1 MRKTTLSLII
11 FIAAAIIVLQ
21 SCYPG
26 DELTYSD
33 TDIVATFYDK
43 DADFANYVTYIMS
56 DTIYTFDDE
65 NQSLIPADD
74 INLTSKATILNGI
87 ENNLEDFGFNST
99 SNPSD
104 ADVVIAVIVTSST
117 WVSGGCYSG
126 YWSYWYPYYGWCYP
140 VYYTYDTGTIIIAM
154 IDKSVTEDRPGLWIA
169 TINGLLGDASSELQS
184 RIKQNIDQA
193 FSQSPYL
200 GEGK

>member
-11 FIAAAIIVLQ
+11 FIAAAIFILQ

-43 DADFANYVTYIMS
+43 DADFSNYDTYIMS

-65 NQSLIPADD
+65 SQSLIPNDD
-74 INLTSKATILNGI
+74 ISLTNKTTIFNGI
-87 ENNLEDFGFNST
+87 ESNLEDIGFNST

-117 WVSGGCYSG
+117 WVGGGCYYG
-126 YWSYWYPYYGWCYP
+126 YWSYWYPYYSWCYP

-154 IDKSVTEDRPGLWIA
+154 IDKSVTEERPGLWIA
-169 TINGLLGDASSELQS
+169 TINGLLGDANTELQS
-184 RIKQNIDQA
+184 RINQNIDQA
-193 FSQSPYL
+193 FTQSPYL

>member
-1 MRKTTLSLII
+1 MRKTTLSIII
-11 FIAAAIIVLQ
+11 FIAAAIFILQ

-43 DADFANYVTYIMS
+43 NADFSNYDTYIMS

-65 NQSLIPADD
+65 SQSLIPNDD
-74 INLTSKATILNGI
+74 ISLTNKTTIFNGI
-87 ENNLEDFGFNST
+87 ESNLEDIGFNST

-117 WVSGGCYSG
+117 WVGGGCYYG
-126 YWSYWYPYYGWCYP
+126 YWSYWYPYYSWCYP

-154 IDKSVTEDRPGLWIA
+154 IDKSVTEERPGLWIA
-169 TINGLLGDASSELQS
+169 TINGLLGDANAELQS
-184 RIKQNIDQA
+184 RINQNIDQA
-193 FSQSPYL
+193 FTQSPYL
-200 GEGK
+200 SEEK

>member
-1 MRKTTLSLII
+1 MRKTTLSIII
-11 FIAAAIIVLQ
+11 FIAAAIFILQ

-43 DADFANYVTYIMS
+43 DADFSNYDTYIMS

-65 NQSLIPADD
+65 SQSLIPNDD
-74 INLTSKATILNGI
+74 ISLTNKTTIFNGI
-87 ENNLEDFGFNST
+87 ESNLEDIGFNST

-117 WVSGGCYSG
+117 WVGGGCYYG
-126 YWSYWYPYYGWCYP
+126 YWSYWYPYYSWCYP

-154 IDKSVTEDRPGLWIA
+154 IDKSVTEERPGLWIA
-169 TINGLLGDASSELQS
+169 TINGLLGDANAELQS
-184 RIKQNIDQA
+184 RINQNIDQA
-193 FSQSPYL
+193 FTQSPYL

>member
-11 FIAAAIIVLQ
+11 FIAAAIFILQ

-43 DADFANYVTYIMS
+43 DADFSNYDTYIMS

-65 NQSLIPADD
+65 SQSLIPNDD
-74 INLTSKATILNGI
+74 ISLTNKTTILNGI
-87 ENNLEDFGFNST
+87 ESNLEDIGFNST

-104 ADVVIAVIVTSST
+104 ADVVIAVVVTSST
-117 WVSGGCYSG
+117 WVGGGCYYG
-126 YWSYWYPYYGWCYP
+126 YWSYWYPYYSWCYP

-154 IDKSVTEDRPGLWIA
+154 IDKSVTEERPGLWIA
-169 TINGLLGDASSELQS
+169 TINGLLGDANAELQS
-184 RIKQNIDQA
+184 RINQNIDQA
-193 FSQSPYL
+193 FTQSPYL

>member
-1 MRKTTLSLII
+1 MRKTKISLLIL
-11 FIAAAIIVLQ
+11 FAAAAVILQ

-26 DELTYSD
+26 EELTYSD

-43 DADFANYVTYIMS
+43 EADFSNYDTYIMS

-65 NQSLIPADD
+65 NQSLIPNDD
-74 INLTSKATILNGI
+74 LSPTNKAAILNGI
-87 ENNLEDFGFNST
+87 ENNLEDIGFNST

-104 ADVVIAVIVTSST
+104 ADVVIAVIATSST
-117 WVSGGCYSG
+117 WVGGGCYYG

-154 IDKSVTEDRPGLWIA
+154 IDKSVTEERPGLWIA
-169 TINGLLGDASSELQS
+169 AINGLLDDTSAGLES
-184 RIKQNIDQA
+184 RINQNIDQA

>member
-1 MRKTTLSLII
+1 MRKTTLSIII
-11 FIAAAIIVLQ
+11 FIAAAIFILQ

-43 DADFANYVTYIMS
+43 NADFSNYNTYIMS

-65 NQSLIPADD
+65 NQSLIPANDVSPA
-74 INLTSKATILNGI
+74 NKTAILNGI
-87 ENNLEDFGFNST
+87 ESNLKDIGFDST
-99 SNPSD
+99 SNPSE
-104 ADVVIAVIVTSST
+104 ANVVIAVIVTSST
-117 WVSGGCYSG
+117 WVSGGCYYG

-154 IDKSVTEDRPGLWIA
+154 IDKSVAEERPGLWIA
-169 TINGLLGDASSELQS
+169 TINGLLGDTNAELQS
-184 RIKQNIDQA
+184 RINKNIDQA

>member
-1 MRKTTLSLII
+1 MRKTTLSIII
-11 FIAAAIIVLQ
+11 FIAAAIFILQ

-43 DADFANYVTYIMS
+43 NADFSNYDTYIMS

-65 NQSLIPADD
+65 SQSLIPSDD
-74 INLTSKATILNGI
+74 ISLTNKTTILNGI
-87 ENNLEDFGFNST
+87 ESNLEDVGFTST
-99 SNPSD
+99 SNPLD
-104 ADVVIAVIVTSST
+104 ADVVIAAIVTSST
-117 WVSGGCYSG
+117 WVGGGCYSG

-154 IDKSVTEDRPGLWIA
+154 IDKTTTEDRPGLWIA
-169 TINGLLGDASSELQS
+169 AINGLLGDTSAELQS
-184 RIKQNIDQA
+184 RINQNIDQA

-200 GEGK
+200 GE

>member
-11 FIAAAIIVLQ
+11 FIAAAIVVLQ

-43 DADFANYVTYIMS
+43 NADFANYNTYIMS
-56 DTIYTFDDE
+56 DTIYTFNDE
-65 NQSLIPADD
+65 NQSLVPADD
-74 INLTSKATILNGI
+74 VTNETDILKRIKSNLKEI
-87 ENNLEDFGFNST
+87 GFDST
-99 SNPSD
+99 STPSE

-117 WVSGGCYSG
+117 WVGGGCYYG
-126 YWSYWYPYYGWCYP
+126 YWSYWYPYYSWCYP

-154 IDKSVTEDRPGLWIA
+154 IDKSVTEERPGLWIA
-169 TINGLLGDASSELQS
+169 TINGLLSDSNADLQS
-184 RIKQNIDQA
+184 RINKNIDQA